1 MQPSPDQTV
10 VIRIRLWRGGACCS
24 HSSQPV
30 GANRTLCCLQSTM
43 SGHQVSIQSHGDGM
57 RRRDDTLT
65 LSAECPAACECLLPS
80 LQTAKSQSDGRAQCS
95 GRTVQWPPLPLQT
108 DRRLARDAAEQ
119 SQCLQQEPGHAAR
132 PCSARVGIQ
141 TSRKFL

>member
-1 MQPSPDQTV
+1 MLVQSDTEDIAMQMIMLQSKYCSDTFLCNDTSEMQPSPAQTV

-65 LSAECPAACECLLPS
+65 LSAECPAACECLLPLCRLPSHS
-80 LQTAKSQSDGRAQCS
+80 LMAELSARAAQSS
-95 GRTVQWPPLPLQT
+95 GRPCPCRQT
-108 DRRLARDAAEQ
+108 D
-119 SQCLQQEPGHAAR
+119 
-132 PCSARVGIQ
+132 V
-141 TSRKFL
+141 